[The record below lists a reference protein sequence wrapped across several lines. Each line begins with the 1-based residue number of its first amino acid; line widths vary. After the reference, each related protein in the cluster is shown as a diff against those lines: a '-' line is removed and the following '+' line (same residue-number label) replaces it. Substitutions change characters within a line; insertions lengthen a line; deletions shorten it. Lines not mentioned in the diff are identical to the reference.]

1 VQQGSDGGFYVTMG
15 GSNTGVA
22 GPWQVQWNA
31 PFVIVLM

>member
-1 VQQGSDGGFYVTMG
+1 VHQASDGGFDITMG

-22 GPWQVQWNA
+22 GPWQVQWNV